1 MKNVET
7 RNYQMMRVWIRSG
20 SYKPTLIHRLKASST
35 PVTTIVPL
43 RYVPRKYLSVVCSK
57 NYLVNCDIGL
67 QDHGYSIV
75 ELRSLVRGNDD
86 LSLVLIVGFR
96 EDEDTK
102 IKRSLWIQLPKLGR
116 PLEFVWKLNITQVTF
131 SHSLAAPEPA
141 AAQVTTAIPGTVTKT
156 FLQGSNPPCLYSE
169 RWTPPPSQAGP
180 FTASENTASQG
191 QMVKGQFIVKPNDIE
206 MSKLPNVD
214 REPYDRDSIN
224 SMYNQVFFHSGNV

>member
-1 MKNVET
+1 MT
-7 RNYQMMRVWIRSG
+7 A
-20 SYKPTLIHRLKASST
+20 TF
-35 PVTTIVPL
+35 
-43 RYVPRKYLSVVCSK
+43 PRTCLALAVVAVSLLLTVG
-57 NYLVNCDIGL
+57 NT
-67 QDHGYSIV
+67 DHGMTPA
-75 ELRSLVRGNDD
+75 
-86 LSLVLIVGFR
+86 
-96 EDEDTK
+96 DENTV
-102 IKRSLWIQLPKLGR
+102 IIS
-116 PLEFVWKLNITQVTF
+116 V
-131 SHSLAAPEPA
+131 HSPAAAPEPA

-156 FLQGSNPPCLYSE
+156 FLQEQNLWWIGGLALLVLLTLFVVAIFLLLLRLLRPFRHFNKSYDKNINSRNPPCLYSE